1 MSQSQTQRSS
11 RVDLLHGS
19 ILKSLLLFALPIMA
33 SRVFQQIY
41 NTMDTLIVG
50 HTLGDSSIAAMG
62 ACSSIYEMMTGF
74 TFGVGNGLAIVTARC
89 FGRQETD
96 RMKKSV
102 ASCIVIGVAVTLV
115 VTILATI
122 FMHPLLRLR
131 QGMPGRGAE
140 FPHPL
145 RRSPRTQLHPAQ
157 TTRND
162 LIIMVERL
170 ASPAAHELDA
180 LTDLWERSVR
190 ATHDFLAPEDIPFFR
205 RMVRQEALPAAEIY
219 VIRDSGNGF
228 AAFAGIGADRLEML
242 FVAPSARGKGLGRE
256 LVEHVT
262 VHCGVRRVDVN
273 EQNAQAA
280 GFYARMGFRIV
291 SRDALDPS
299 GRPYPILHL
308 ER

>member
-1 MSQSQTQRSS
+1 
-11 RVDLLHGS
+11 
-19 ILKSLLLFALPIMA
+19 
-33 SRVFQQIY
+33 
-41 NTMDTLIVG
+41 
-50 HTLGDSSIAAMG
+50 
-62 ACSSIYEMMTGF
+62 
-74 TFGVGNGLAIVTARC
+74 
-89 FGRQETD
+89 
-96 RMKKSV
+96 
-102 ASCIVIGVAVTLV
+102 
-115 VTILATI
+115 
-122 FMHPLLRLR
+122 
-131 QGMPGRGAE
+131 
-140 FPHPL
+140 
-145 RRSPRTQLHPAQ
+145 
-157 TTRND
+157 
-162 LIIMVERL
+162 MVERL

-256 LVEHVT
+256 LVEHVA

-299 GRPYPILHL
+299 GRPYPLLHL

>member
-1 MSQSQTQRSS
+1 MSQTQTRRSS
-11 RVDLLHGS
+11 QVDLLHGP

-50 HTLGDSSIAAMG
+50 YTLGDSSIAAMG

-131 QGMPGRGAE
+131 QGMSGRSTE

-190 ATHDFLAPEDIPFFR
+190 VTHDFLAPEDIPFFR

-256 LVEHVT
+256 LVEHVA

>member
-1 MSQSQTQRSS
+1 
-11 RVDLLHGS
+11 
-19 ILKSLLLFALPIMA
+19 
-33 SRVFQQIY
+33 
-41 NTMDTLIVG
+41 
-50 HTLGDSSIAAMG
+50 
-62 ACSSIYEMMTGF
+62 
-74 TFGVGNGLAIVTARC
+74 
-89 FGRQETD
+89 
-96 RMKKSV
+96 
-102 ASCIVIGVAVTLV
+102 
-115 VTILATI
+115 
-122 FMHPLLRLR
+122 
-131 QGMPGRGAE
+131 
-140 FPHPL
+140 
-145 RRSPRTQLHPAQ
+145 
-157 TTRND
+157 
-162 LIIMVERL
+162 MVERL
-170 ASPAAHELDA
+170 ASPTAHELDA

-190 ATHDFLAPEDIPFFR
+190 APHDFLAPEDIPFFR

-256 LVEHVT
+256 LVEHVA

-280 GFYARMGFRIV
+280 GFYARMGFRVV